1 MDAYDLPS
9 SYTTLR
15 HHRSSRSPSALSSA
29 SAYAAPPPRP
39 SSASRLHQ
47 QALHT
52 STLRKSRSIPVH
64 LTVAGEEE
72 SSALPFRLRPEAY
85 RGYTEHD
92 PDCELIQEVSSN
104 LPPSREAPVEA
115 P

>member
-1 MDAYDLPS
+1 MSGIFKFL
-9 SYTTLR
+9 
-15 HHRSSRSPSALSSA
+15 
-29 SAYAAPPPRP
+29 
-39 SSASRLHQ
+39 LHLLCNPLQ
-47 QALHT
+47 IMHT

-92 PDCELIQEVSSN
+92 TDCELIQEVSLIFEFAAIIVSGVN
-104 LPPSREAPVEA
+104 KIYTL
-115 P
+115 

>member
-1 MDAYDLPS
+1 M
-9 SYTTLR
+9 
-15 HHRSSRSPSALSSA
+15 
-29 SAYAAPPPRP
+29 
-39 SSASRLHQ
+39 
-47 QALHT
+47 HT

-92 PDCELIQEVSSN
+92 ADCELIQEVSSIFEFAAMRVK
-104 LPPSREAPVEA
+104 LEG
-115 P
+115 